1 MFCSVH
7 IVRPFVSLQLSFH
20 IISQS
25 LPFYIL
31 REQHA
36 SIFAHTHTHTHSHV
50 CTYMLY
56 MHAHMRYAY
65 THTHTITDIFISHTE
80 TKEADPDYLSEPQ
93 K

>member
-56 MHAHMRYAY
+56 THTCDTH